1 MDSFNFLVR
10 YFALKRLFSYGSIPF
25 EDVNRDPY
33 VNDFMTER
41 REEIRKKKMHPS
53 EFELTRLSYDFLCM
67 SSFLGHLTDVMTER
81 KK

>member
-41 REEIRKKKMHPS
+41 REEIRKKKNAP
-53 EFELTRLSYDFLCM
+53 F
-67 SSFLGHLTDVMTER
+67 GI
-81 KK
+81 